1 MNKESYPF
9 SEKLLVV
16 YSTIMAIGAIIS
28 FYLTNNYY
36 LSLYFLT
43 ISFII
48 LLIIQLYLNKI
59 IPIIYKI
66 ILFLF
71 GVLLLLTNIYFQISL
86 TSFLIIFIM
95 IFGILNLIEDYFNK
109 NIDNSVRFKNWKN
122 NFFLAITI
130 IGGLLLVFLLF
141 IFLIYLDSN
150 L

>member
-9 SEKLLVV
+9 SEKLLFV

-59 IPIIYKI
+59 IPILYKI

-122 NFFLAITI
+122 NFFSYYNNRRTFASIFTI
-130 IGGLLLVFLLF
+130 YILN
-141 IFLIYLDSN
+141 ILI
-150 L
+150 